1 MILLQTDSSWIAD
14 LGIGL
19 IILGIIL
26 LLIWI
31 WAIVDIAR
39 RPELSML
46 MKVIWVVIVIA
57 FPFVGVILYLVFGRS
72 TSPGRNNTTTDRR
85 RY

>member
-31 WAIVDIAR
+31 WAIADIAR
-39 RPELSML
+39 RADLSML

-57 FPFVGVILYLVFGRS
+57 FPFVGVILYVVFGRS
-72 TSPGRNNTTTDRR
+72 TTTSGRNPTSNRR
-85 RY
+85 